1 MSENTIHAEISVIP
15 IGISSQTTTSM
26 SKEIAAAFDA
36 IQKIKGLKTML
47 TPMGTQIE
55 SNNFANILKAIEV
68 AHEVVRTAGAKRIM
82 STIRIDERLDKSI
95 SLEEKVESV
104 MEKIGK
110 WE

>member
-15 IGISSQTTTSM
+15 IGISSQTTNSM

-110 WE
+110 

>member
-1 MSENTIHAEISVIP
+1 
-15 IGISSQTTTSM
+15 
-26 SKEIAAAFDA
+26 
-36 IQKIKGLKTML
+36 ML

-55 SNNFANILKAIEV
+55 SNNFANILQAIEV
-68 AHEVVRTAGAKRIM
+68 AHQAVRTAGAKRIM

-110 WE
+110 

>member
-15 IGISSQTTTSM
+15 IGIRSQTATSM

-55 SNNFANILKAIEV
+55 SDNFANILKAIEV
-68 AHEVVRTAGAKRIM
+68 AHEAVRTAGAKRIM

-95 SLEEKVESV
+95 SLEKKVESV

-110 WE
+110 

>member
-68 AHEVVRTAGAKRIM
+68 AHDVVRTAGAKRIM

-110 WE
+110 

>member
-15 IGISSQTTTSM
+15 IGIRSETTTSM

-55 SNNFANILKAIEV
+55 SSNFADILQAIEV
-68 AHEVVRTAGAKRIM
+68 AHQVVRTAGAKRIM

-110 WE
+110 

>member
-15 IGISSQTTTSM
+15 IRIGSETTTSM

-55 SNNFANILKAIEV
+55 SNNFANILQAIEV
-68 AHEVVRTAGAKRIM
+68 AHQVVRTAGAKRIM

-95 SLEEKVESV
+95 SLEEKVASV

-110 WE
+110 

>member
-15 IGISSQTTTSM
+15 IRIRSETTTSM

-55 SNNFANILKAIEV
+55 SNNFANVLQAIEV
-68 AHEVVRTAGAKRIM
+68 AHQAVRTAGAKRIM

-110 WE
+110 